1 MPPKR
6 KDASNDS
13 DDEDGGIVQ
22 VDFEF
27 FDPNSND
34 YLALKNLLNQLLQSD
49 AQGLAVEGLADLLV
63 AQTLV
68 GTTVKTDGR
77 DSDPYAFL
85 SIVNLDVHKEHASVS
100 ALRSYIASKHPSI
113 APLLQASTVG
123 LVVSERL
130 INMPVQVV
138 PPMYRMLLDEIQWAI
153 DDGEPYSFS
162 HYVFLSR
169 TYTPTPEQE
178 MDWQSDAPQQAKR
191 RKEEPPAAAEEGRTR
206 SFHFEDEVIAK
217 YADAVV
223 DYAFAHAEQRDG
235 ESLGVQTG
243 GRLMLLDAAK
253 LPAVVEEMTRVFA
266 VPAS

>member
-13 DDEDGGIVQ
+13 DDEGGGIVQ

-27 FDPNSND
+27 FDPNAND
-34 YLALKNLLNQLLQSD
+34 YHALKNLLNQLFQSD
-49 AQGLAVEGLADLLV
+49 AQELAVEALADLLV

-68 GTTVKTDGR
+68 GTTVKTDGK

-85 SIVNLDVHKEHASVS
+85 SVVNLDVHKEHASVK
-100 ALRSYIASKHPSI
+100 ALRSYISSKHPSI
-113 APLLQASTVG
+113 APLLQSSQVG

-153 DDGEPYSFS
+153 DDNEPYTFS
-162 HYVFLSR
+162 HFIFLSR

-191 RKEEPPAAAEEGRTR
+191 RKEEPSGEEGRTR

-217 YADAVV
+217 YASAVV
-223 DYAFAHAEQRDG
+223 DYTHSRAEKRDG
-235 ESLGVQTG
+235 ESLGVETG

-253 LPAVVEEMTRVFA
+253 LPAIVEEMARVFA